1 MRECIRVRADMS
13 NKGFRIRHSLVRM
26 SIVLFCLLFFY
37 LVFLF
42 IDSDPLFMRWKLTI
56 INRALSLIFFRL
68 GFGGLAALAIGFIV
82 RALFSAEEMPLWV
95 SPGSDA
101 GSEASVN
108 QELHQPSR
116 PNAPIDASASTS
128 SVEQP
133 APAGKPYIALLQL
146 EEGERKRILDEIV
159 RFVAHKL
166 EDPGLPQG
174 PIYEQALRL
183 VWYELEIDDKTN
195 QDELQQ
201 WSNSLRENPGKYKSI
216 FGFYKP
222 GGIFYEGNTPPGYK
236 AHY

>member
-1 MRECIRVRADMS
+1 
-13 NKGFRIRHSLVRM
+13 
-26 SIVLFCLLFFY
+26 
-37 LVFLF
+37 
-42 IDSDPLFMRWKLTI
+42 
-56 INRALSLIFFRL
+56 
-68 GFGGLAALAIGFIV
+68 
-82 RALFSAEEMPLWV
+82 MPLWV

-108 QELHQPSR
+108 QEQPSR
-116 PNAPIDASASTS
+116 PAAPIDGSASTS
-128 SVEQP
+128 SSVDQP

-146 EEGERKRILDEIV
+146 EGERKRILDEIV
-159 RFVAHKL
+159 HFVEKKL
-166 EDPGLPQG
+166 EDPRQPQG

>member
-1 MRECIRVRADMS
+1 
-13 NKGFRIRHSLVRM
+13 
-26 SIVLFCLLFFY
+26 
-37 LVFLF
+37 
-42 IDSDPLFMRWKLTI
+42 MRWKLTI